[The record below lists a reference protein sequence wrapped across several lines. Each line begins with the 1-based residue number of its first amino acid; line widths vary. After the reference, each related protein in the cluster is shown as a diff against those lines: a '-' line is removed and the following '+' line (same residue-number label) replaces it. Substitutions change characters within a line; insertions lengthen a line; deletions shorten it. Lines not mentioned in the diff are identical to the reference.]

1 MTIIEILIL
10 VGSGFAVGFINTI
23 AGGATVISLAALM
36 VLGLPFTVANATHRV
51 AALFQTAASTGSF
64 LKQKALHPR
73 TGLKLGI
80 PVVLGSL
87 PGAWIAVV
95 IDDSSFEIIAGVA
108 LLLMLI
114 TMLLKPGIW
123 MTGKLITPKMNP
135 QWWHYLL
142 LFGIG
147 FYGGLIYIG
156 IGYVLLAGLVL
167 GAGFDLLRA
176 NALKAF
182 IVMLYIPATL
192 VLFIL
197 ADLIHWQYA
206 LVISVGQAAG
216 AVAATKA
223 SFKGGN
229 GFIRWFMVVFILI
242 TLAELF
248 HFTDLRG
255 WVTGV

>member
-1 MTIIEILIL
+1 MTITEILIL
-10 VGSGFAVGFINTI
+10 VCSGFAVGFINTI
-23 AGGATVISLAALM
+23 AGGATVISLASLM

-64 LKQKALHPR
+64 LKQKVLHTP

-80 PVVLGSL
+80 PVTLGSI
-87 PGAWIAVV
+87 PGAWLAVV

-108 LLLMLI
+108 LMLMLF
-114 TMLLKPGIW
+114 TMLLKPGMW
-123 MTGKLITPKMNP
+123 MSGKLMTPKIDP
-135 QWWHYLL
+135 KWWHYLL
-142 LFGIG
+142 FLGVG

-167 GAGFDLLRA
+167 GTGFDLLRA

-192 VLFIL
+192 ILFIL
-197 ADLIHWQYA
+197 AGLIHWQFA
-206 LVISVGQAAG
+206 LVLSVGQAAG
-216 AVAATKA
+216 AVVATKV

-242 TLAELF
+242 TLGELF
-248 HFTDLRG
+248 NFTDLRG
-255 WVTGV
+255 WISGL